1 MLDLVMSSNQTN
13 NSIPDAGASSH
24 VQPPLLPGDPAPWFR
39 ARSDIN
45 ADFNF
50 ASLGGRRIILSFVGS
65 LSRGAGGAL
74 HNAFIAG
81 SARLAAFT
89 TALLLVTS
97 DSADEGATVPSAAT
111 GVRYFFDDA
120 RHIAALYGVEDAGK
134 LPISFIVDER
144 LRICAV
150 VSTTDPA
157 AHVDTVFSIFDYLPA
172 LQAPKPAELHAPVLI
187 VPGVFEPDLCRAL
200 IAGYEENGGQP
211 SGFMVEREGLTVQQF
226 DHNHK
231 RRSDWNIAGSKLV
244 AACHYRIQRRL
255 VPELVRAFQFKASRI
270 ERNLVACYRAEER
283 GHFARHRDNTTKGTA
298 HRRFAVSINLNTGD
312 YDGGDLVFP
321 EFGQAR
327 FRPPA
332 GGACVFS
339 CSLLH
344 EATAVVR
351 GRRYVYVPFLYDE
364 ASAELR
370 QQNLPFLAMNHA
382 LRDRPLE

>member
-1 MLDLVMSSNQTN
+1 MSANQTN
-13 NSIPDAGASSH
+13 NSIPDAGAASH
-24 VQPPLLPGDPAPWFR
+24 VRPPLHPGDPAPWFR

-50 ASLGGRRIILSFVGS
+50 ASLGGRRIILSFPGS
-65 LSRGAGGAL
+65 LSRDAGRAL
-74 HNAFIAG
+74 HDAFIAG
-81 SARLAAFT
+81 SGRLAAFT

-97 DSADEGATVPSAAT
+97 DSADEGASVPPTVNVT
-111 GVRYFFDDA
+111 RYFFDDA
-120 RHIAALYGVEDAGK
+120 HRIAALYGVEDTGK
-134 LPISFIVDER
+134 LPVSFVVDER

-150 VSTTDPA
+150 VSVTDPA
-157 AHVDTVFSIFDYLPA
+157 AHVDTVFSVFDSLPV
-172 LQAPKPAELHAPVLI
+172 LREPRPAELHAPVLI
-187 VPGVFEPDLCRAL
+187 VPGVFEPALCRAL
-200 IAGYEENGGQP
+200 IDGYEENGGEP
-211 SGFMVEREGLTVQQF
+211 SGFMVEREGLTVQKF

-231 RRSDWNIAGSKLV
+231 RRSDWNIADRNLI
-244 AACHYRIQRRL
+244 AACHYRVQRRL
-255 VPELVRAFQFKASRI
+255 VPELVRAFQFNASRI

-298 HRRFAVSINLNTGD
+298 HRRFAVSVNLNTGE

-370 QQNLPFLAMNHA
+370 QGNLHFLAA
-382 LRDRPLE
+382 ASKPDDRPLE